1 MMMLRA
7 HWEDE
12 ASATLFSSGA
22 SAKRAKNESPARA
35 ARKGVVQTL
44 MSLLLEPEGSSELL
58 ESETR
63 SRRPERQT
71 RRGVGGIPRR
81 PSVPPERSGGGSVSL
96 KIVSRKV

>member
-1 MMMLRA
+1 MLRA

-44 MSLLLEPEGSSELL
+44 MSL
-58 ESETR
+58 
-63 SRRPERQT
+63 QT
-71 RRGVGGIPRR
+71 RRGVGGIPPR
-81 PSVPPERSGGGSVSL
+81 PSVPPERSGGGQSSGLVW
-96 KIVSRKV
+96 